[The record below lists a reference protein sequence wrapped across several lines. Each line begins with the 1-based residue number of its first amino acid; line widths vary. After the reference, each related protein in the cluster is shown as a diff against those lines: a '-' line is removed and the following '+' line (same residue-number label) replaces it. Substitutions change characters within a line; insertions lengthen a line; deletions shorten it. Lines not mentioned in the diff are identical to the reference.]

1 MANTQKTPWEA
12 FNRDTDLC
20 YSIAT
25 ASCDEISVLN
35 NVTTTSATTT
45 SADCSIKAPKTI
57 SALKING
64 ENFRITPD
72 YTTVAT
78 VDSVSTISDGLK
90 EAIARIAA
98 LEDVIAKPQDTL
110 GTLRRTLKTLSYTKE
125 LD

>member
-25 ASCDEISVLN
+25 ASCDGISTLN
-35 NVTTTSATTT
+35 SVTTTN
-45 SADCSIKAPKTI
+45 ADCVITAPKTI

-64 ENFRITPD
+64 ENYKIAPD
-72 YTTVAT
+72 YATVAT

-90 EAIARIAA
+90 EAVARITA
-98 LEDVIAKPQDTL
+98 LENAIAKPKDTL
-110 GTLRRTLKTLSYTKE
+110 ETLRRTLKTLSYTKE